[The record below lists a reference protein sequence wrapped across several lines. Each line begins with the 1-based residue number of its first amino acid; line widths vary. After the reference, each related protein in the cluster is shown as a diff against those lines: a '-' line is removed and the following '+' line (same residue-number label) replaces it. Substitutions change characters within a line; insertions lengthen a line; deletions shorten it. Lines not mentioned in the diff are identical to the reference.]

1 MPGPLL
7 FLLVVFGSI
16 AGFVGVLFLI
26 GFIVTGLGSLFSGG
40 KSTTSS
46 GFFGGGSST
55 NRSGPSRNEH
65 GGCGG
70 GHSCGSSCGGGD

>member
-7 FLLVVFGSI
+7 FLLVLFGSI

-26 GFIVTGLGSLFSGG
+26 GFVITGIGSLFSGG
-40 KSTTSS
+40 ESSTSS

-55 NRSGPSRNEH
+55 NRSDSSRNEH

-70 GHSCGSSCGGGD
+70 YSCGSSCGGGD